1 MKKLQRLELLKD
13 FVQEAIDRGATSV
26 EAIHQY
32 IADLP
37 FEALEVTGLL
47 RRDDSTLRSRHQ
59 QTIGMVYGAI
69 RRINREIGQLI
80 SDQFENV
87 EEAKEVE
94 TLIARPPSAEVRA
107 TQRPAPKPAAAPTP
121 APSKA
126 APKTATV
133 KTAVAKK
140 AVAKKPAAK
149 KAPAKKS
156 AAKKTPAKKAAA
168 KKA

>member
-13 FVQEAIDRGATSV
+13 FVQEAVDRGATSV

-47 RRDDSTLRSRHQ
+47 KRDDSTLRSRHQ

-107 TQRPAPKPAAAPTP
+107 TQRPVAKAAPKPAPPKPRRLDLLISAMMTSRPMVMAFLSP
-121 APSKA
+121 A
-126 APKTATV
+126 
-133 KTAVAKK
+133 
-140 AVAKKPAAK
+140 
-149 KAPAKKS
+149 
-156 AAKKTPAKKAAA
+156 
-168 KKA
+168 